1 MNKLSKRLLS
11 ILLSLVMV
19 ITAVPAFAVTAQAA
33 ATGSADDKLLFA
45 YFCGDDTTS
54 FTVNQKI
61 RLAVSE
67 DGINFSPLN
76 GNLPLLDNTEDGK
89 GINFNGVWGNFAHTG
104 GARDPFI
111 INKRDASGNITA
123 GYYVVATD
131 LCVTSTAHSYNNQKI
146 MVWDIDNLSNIAN
159 VKPTVIDT
167 TGMFTEQASM
177 ATSSDAIAWAPE
189 VVWCNEMKAYALVW
203 SGPFYTNAR
212 INVAFTT
219 DFKKFTTSTGATI
232 DGTTTFAETLYSV
245 SGGYTIDAN
254 INYENGKYY
263 MVFKREDTA
272 HKGEIYF
279 AHATTLMGLKDCAA
293 TRFYDSVNVG
303 DPDGLEGPEVYKRP
317 DGHWVLIAD
326 EYVKNPVCSFAMYD
340 LGTSLEDGLVNKGG
354 SYDHRQDVVS
364 TNINSVYPRHGGMA
378 LISNDEYNALNQ
390 AYAGYTPSSPGQLVA
405 QYFTT
410 SNVAEDATGHGY
422 TLSTYN
428 GLTTANG
435 IGGRDNVA
443 FFDNGSTNSN
453 STGAKYASVGTGQM
467 NTGDHTFTAKDGFTF
482 MWDAYDLGTS
492 GGYDA
497 YANLYNL
504 STYTGSVGNCSYNES
519 DWPQNS
525 YKLSY
530 VTSQLSGG
538 ISNGVQSSAGIQRT
552 DGSSPALN
560 GWHSYKAVYSRGGMV
575 VYRDNVKVLAYAM
588 DGINESWVSDVFGT
602 NGRINIGASLFA
614 NDKLFNGYISNFRIY
629 NTSNQKNI
637 DKIDR
642 MALSVTPDDINAVGF
657 TPKEA
662 NAQIIKYY
670 GDLQIGIE
678 VGAPAVLYTDNAYR
692 DATNHVWSMNGKD
705 NTRMQVKVMAGAG
718 NVVYLYKGGEEDIQ
732 VPCIAEYKRTG
743 DTVKGF
749 KVNYLSPDG
758 VNTTDWKVKNNQWKL
773 QSKWN
778 SWTDSTATNYSGDGI
793 KYISGEYGHNA
804 TPDFTSNSGEITSGS
819 SMNWYGIIVYK
830 GALNFDQNGMYT
842 LTNPRFNTSIDGY
855 ISYWS
860 WGTKEEQYNNVDYK
874 AKTNNTVAFG
884 NNDSNNLPV
893 YRVFNYKPMV
903 DKLAEAKT
911 KFDEVV
917 ANDYQYTTDSLEEF
931 YKAVYQLIQYDPTA
945 YDFSKADTVAATATQ
960 EMNKLIKAY
969 DDAVKNL
976 VLRQY
981 TIKFVRFGNSAEK
994 VVTRW
999 IWEPLG
1005 VFWEN
1010 TPCEATI
1017 KEGKHYAYVWD
1028 TAYDSNT
1035 EITEVGKQI
1044 VINEKS
1050 ITEDCSGLAT
1060 CTTRPVCDKCH
1071 REFGTALG
1079 HSYVINAERNKYVCQ
1094 HDAGHTKSVD
1104 LTVYDETQILC
1115 GLVDKSAYKDSAAID
1130 TAKTALDG
1138 VIDAAADDTNPQ
1150 TAIDAAITSMITA
1163 INSNNTAEA
1172 EKNTYNVKFY
1182 VNIDGVSTPISDSNV
1197 PYGRVVTLDANAT
1210 GLVGG
1215 VECYS
1220 WTVSTGGTERTFSQP
1235 GNTRTLLVQADTVVT
1250 AYCSTTD
1257 RVAKIYNPYNAVLYT
1272 VALQVGDTI
1281 TANGNV
1287 VTVTHSGTP
1296 TTYIVGSMPYM
1307 VVTGFML
1314 DGQEFREA
1322 YTVTAD
1328 TTQVN
1333 IKPIVDKKNVGT
1345 YTVTLD
1351 GNPVATNVAYDT
1363 MVTVNSNSPNP
1374 YAIAIKLGDGKYAI
1388 AAYGGTYSFYANRSV
1403 DFCTVTKSGTSY
1415 TIDGS
1420 TVTDKTLIY
1429 KLNNGLPDVYSGH
1442 AVTDGANRV
1451 TTFNAITVGC
1461 NSNSIVILEAGTIYT
1476 TGTAT
1481 EDTFVLGA
1489 EGVKQV
1495 VAKNIVNPGNQYSL
1509 SIGNGRGKGVKTRAY
1524 VRYSYT
1530 TSKGETVEAIT
1541 YGNVCVL
1548 A

>member
-76 GNLPLLDNTEDGK
+76 GNLPLLDNTQGSS
-89 GINFNGVWGNFAHTG
+89 INFNGMVGKFGHTG

-111 INKRDASGNITA
+111 INKRDANGNITA

-146 MVWDIDNLSNIAN
+146 MVWNIDNLSNIAN
-159 VKPTVIDT
+159 VQPTVIDT
-167 TGMFTEQASM
+167 TGMFSEQGTMQNSD
-177 ATSSDAIAWAPE
+177 DAIAWAPE
-189 VVWCNEMKAYALVW
+189 VVWCAEMNAYALVW

-212 INVAFTT
+212 INVAFTN
-219 DFKKFTTSTGATI
+219 DFNTFFTSTGAEI
-232 DGTTTFAETLYSV
+232 NGTTTYAETLYSV

-254 INYENGKYY
+254 INYENGEYY
-263 MVFKREDTA
+263 MVFKREDKDSGE
-272 HKGEIYF
+272 KGKLYF
-279 AHATTLMGLKDCAA
+279 AHADTLMGLKDCAP
-293 TRFYDSVNVG
+293 TRFYDSVNTG
-303 DPDGLEGPEVYKRP
+303 DPKGLEGPEVYKRP

-326 EYVKNPVCSFAMYD
+326 EYSKNPVCSFAMYD
-340 LGTSLEDGLVNKGG
+340 LGTSLKAGLVDKGG
-354 SYDHRQDVVS
+354 EYDHNNDRVS

-378 LISNDEYNALNQ
+378 VISNDEYNALNQ
-390 AYAGYTPSSPGQLVA
+390 AYAGYTPSNPGQLVA

-422 TLSTYN
+422 NLSTYN
-428 GLTTANG
+428 GLSTAT
-435 IGGRDNVA
+435 IGGRENVA
-443 FFDNGSTNSN
+443 YFDNGNNNS
-453 STGAKYASVGTGQM
+453 SPSGKYASVGTGQM
-467 NTGDHTFTAKDGFTF
+467 NTGDHAFTAADGFTF

-504 STYTGSVGNCSYNES
+504 STYTGDVGNCAYSES
-519 DWPQNS
+519 TWSQNS

-538 ISNGVQSSAGIQRT
+538 ISDGVQSSAGIQRN

-588 DGINESWVSDVFGT
+588 DGINEEWVSDLFGT

-629 NTSNQKNI
+629 NTSNQQNVARI
-637 DKIDR
+637 DYLIENPPVVV
-642 MALSVTPDDINAVGF
+642 APGDDI
-657 TPKEA
+657 TQLKEYMEA
-662 NAQIIKYY
+662 FEKKMKDGNLYTNM
-670 GDLQIGIE
+670 
-678 VGAPAVLYTDNAYR
+678 APAYAKYVAAQAAIDEACRTGDGSGLAAAKTALQTAIASMAVWHNPHTGDYAEKYLGDTKKVFVDADNSSKEELMQIYKNVLYTE
-692 DATNHVWSMNGKD
+692 TGLTHKD
-705 NTRMQVKVMAGAG
+705 NSVAVKVAGFASGESGYKTDNKVFMPECTLLYDGSSTIPQVGTMYALWG
-718 NVVYLYKGGEEDIQ
+718 NDK
-732 VPCIAEYKRTG
+732 PW
-743 DTVKGF
+743 
-749 KVNYLSPDG
+749 NYNWKTLRVFCCYVS
-758 VNTTDWKVKNNQWKL
+758 NTTDIGFAGNWKGYDTRLNHSWVWATKNELTFSGTSDTTSAYYNQGTRDECFYANVLQVKNISGNNADNIMAEYTPAFDIRVGHDKKNAKTTL
-773 QSKWN
+773 TSSKVVRVLN
-778 SWTDSTATNYSGDGI
+778 YKKIEDDLKAYKQTKFANIEKCKYDKNGTTTALINEFNKVMDKDPNDFFTATTN
-793 KYISGEYGHNA
+793 GHADCKEWYTAEFVTINMASA
-804 TPDFTSNSGEITSGS
+804 TTDDARVVNHARASSN
-819 SMNWYGIIVYK
+819 WV
-830 GALNFDQNGMYT
+830 
-842 LTNPRFNTSIDGY
+842 
-855 ISYWS
+855 
-860 WGTKEEQYNNVDYK
+860 
-874 AKTNNTVAFG
+874 
-884 NNDSNNLPV
+884 
-893 YRVFNYKPMV
+893 
-903 DKLAEAKT
+903 
-911 KFDEVV
+911 
-917 ANDYQYTTDSLEEF
+917 TDSL
-931 YKAVYQLIQYDPTA
+931 P
-945 YDFSKADTVAATATQ
+945 
-960 EMNKLIKAY
+960 
-969 DDAVKNL
+969 
-976 VLRQY
+976 
-981 TIKFVRFGNSAEK
+981 
-994 VVTRW
+994 
-999 IWEPLG
+999 
-1005 VFWEN
+1005 
-1010 TPCEATI
+1010 
-1017 KEGKHYAYVWD
+1017 
-1028 TAYDSNT
+1028 
-1035 EITEVGKQI
+1035 
-1044 VINEKS
+1044 
-1050 ITEDCSGLAT
+1050 T
-1060 CTTRPVCDKCH
+1060 CTVDGKETGKCVFCGLVQENALPHIGHEYKFDKA
-1071 REFGTALG
+1071 G
-1079 HSYVINAERNKYVCQ
+1079 SQYVCQ
-1094 HDAGHTKSVD
+1094 HDAGHTKTVD

-1115 GLVDKSAYKDSAAID
+1115 GLVDKSAYNDTATAAINN
-1130 TAKTALDG
+1130 AKTALDG

-1163 INSNNTAEA
+1163 INSNNTEDAQ
-1172 EKNTYNVKFY
+1172 KKTYNVEFY
-1182 VNIDGVSTPISDSNV
+1182 VNIDGVTTQISNDKVPYGGNV
-1197 PYGRVVTLDANAT
+1197 PYGKVITLDANAT

-1250 AYCSTTD
+1250 AYCSTAE

-1272 VALQVGDTI
+1272 VALQIGDTI
-1281 TANGNV
+1281 TAKDNV

-1307 VVTGFML
+1307 VVTGFKL

-1333 IKPIVDKKNVGT
+1333 IKPIVDKSTAGT

-1363 MVTVNSNSPNP
+1363 PVTVNSDSSNP
-1374 YAIAIKLGDGKYAI
+1374 YAIAIKMGDGKYAI

-1403 DFCTVTKSGTSY
+1403 DFCTVTKSGTAY

-1509 SIGNGRGKGVKTRAY
+1509 SIGNGKGKGVKTRAY

-1530 TSKGETVEAIT
+1530 KSTGETVEAIT
-1541 YGNVCVL
+1541 YGNVCEL

>member
-76 GNLPLLDNTEDGK
+76 GNLPLLDNTQGSS
-89 GINFNGVWGNFAHTG
+89 INFNGMVGKFGHTG

-146 MVWDIDNLSNIAN
+146 MVWDISDLSNIAN
-159 VKPTVIDT
+159 VQPTVIDT
-167 TGMFTEQASM
+167 TGMFSEQGTMQNSD
-177 ATSSDAIAWAPE
+177 DAIAWAPE
-189 VVWCNEMKAYALVW
+189 VVWCAEKNAYALVW
-203 SGPFYTNAR
+203 SGPFYTNSR
-212 INVAFTT
+212 INVAFTN
-219 DFKKFTTSTGATI
+219 DFQTFRTSTGAEI
-232 DGTTTFAETLYSV
+232 NGTTTFAETLYSV

-263 MVFKREDTA
+263 MVFKREDKA
-272 HKGEIYF
+272 NKGKIYF
-279 AHATTLMGLKDCAA
+279 AHATTLMELMNCPA
-293 TRFYDSVNVG
+293 TRFYDSVNYG
-303 DPDGLEGPEVYKRP
+303 DPKGLEGPEVYKRP

-326 EYVKNPVCSFAMYD
+326 EYSKNPVCSFAMYD
-340 LGTSLEDGLVNKGG
+340 LGTSLKAGLVDKGG
-354 SYDHRQDVVS
+354 EYDHNNDRVS

-378 LISNDEYNALNQ
+378 VISNDEYNALNQ
-390 AYAGYTPSSPGQLVA
+390 AYAGYTPSNPGQLVA

-422 TLSTYN
+422 NLSTYN
-428 GLTTANG
+428 GLSTAT
-435 IGGRDNVA
+435 IGGRENVA
-443 FFDNGSTNSN
+443 YFDNGNNNS
-453 STGAKYASVGTGQM
+453 SPSGKYASVGTGQM
-467 NTGDHTFTAKDGFTF
+467 NTGDHAFTAADGFTF

-504 STYTGSVGNCSYNES
+504 STYTGDVGNCAYSES
-519 DWPQNS
+519 TWSQNS

-538 ISNGVQSSAGIQRT
+538 ISDGVQSSAGIQRT

-588 DGINESWVSDVFGT
+588 DGINESWVSDLFGT

-614 NDKLFNGYISNFRIY
+614 NDKLFNGYISDFRIY
-629 NTSNQKNI
+629 NTSNQQNVARI
-637 DKIDR
+637 DYLIENPPVVV
-642 MALSVTPDDINAVGF
+642 APGDDI
-657 TPKEA
+657 TQLKEYMEA
-662 NAQIIKYY
+662 FENKMKDGNLYTNM
-670 GDLQIGIE
+670 
-678 VGAPAVLYTDNAYR
+678 APAYAKYVAAQAAIDEA
-692 DATNHVWSMNGKD
+692 
-705 NTRMQVKVMAGAG
+705 
-718 NVVYLYKGGEEDIQ
+718 
-732 VPCIAEYKRTG
+732 CRTG
-743 DTVKGF
+743 
-749 KVNYLSPDG
+749 
-758 VNTTDWKVKNNQWKL
+758 
-773 QSKWN
+773 
-778 SWTDSTATNYSGDGI
+778 SG
-793 KYISGEYGHNA
+793 
-804 TPDFTSNSGEITSGS
+804 
-819 SMNWYGIIVYK
+819 
-830 GALNFDQNGMYT
+830 
-842 LTNPRFNTSIDGY
+842 
-855 ISYWS
+855 
-860 WGTKEEQYNNVDYK
+860 
-874 AKTNNTVAFG
+874 
-884 NNDSNNLPV
+884 
-893 YRVFNYKPMV
+893 
-903 DKLAEAKT
+903 
-911 KFDEVV
+911 
-917 ANDYQYTTDSLEEF
+917 
-931 YKAVYQLIQYDPTA
+931 
-945 YDFSKADTVAATATQ
+945 
-960 EMNKLIKAY
+960 
-969 DDAVKNL
+969 
-976 VLRQY
+976 
-981 TIKFVRFGNSAEK
+981 
-994 VVTRW
+994 
-999 IWEPLG
+999 
-1005 VFWEN
+1005 
-1010 TPCEATI
+1010 
-1017 KEGKHYAYVWD
+1017 
-1028 TAYDSNT
+1028 
-1035 EITEVGKQI
+1035 
-1044 VINEKS
+1044 
-1050 ITEDCSGLAT
+1050 SGLAT
-1060 CTTRPVCDKCH
+1060 AKTELQNAIASMAVWHNPHTGDYAEKYLGTTKVFIDANNSSKEELMQIYKNVLYTETGLTHKDNSTAAKTTLTSTSNSSFKTDNKVFMPECTLLYDGSSTVPQVGAMYALWGNSKPWNWNWNNLRAYSCYVSNTSDIGFAGKWKGHDERLNHSWVWATKNVLNFSGTGDTTSAYYNQGTNKEYFYANVLQVKTISGNNANNIMVEYTPNFGIRVGNDAFTDHVTLTSSKKVRVLNYKKIVDDLKAYKQTKFADIDKCKN
-1071 REFGTALG
+1071 GGMTNL
-1079 HSYVINAERNKYVCQ
+1079 INAFNKVMDKDPNDFFNATTNGYSACSEWYSAELAVIDMASGTKDADKTITHADTSFNWATDTLPTCEGEGNEIGTCVFCGKKQNRALSPIGHEYRFDKAGSQYVCQ
-1094 HDAGHTKSVD
+1094 HDAGHTKTVD
-1104 LTVYDETQILC
+1104 LTVYDETQILS
-1115 GLVDKSAYKDSAAID
+1115 GLVDKSAYNDTTAID

-1138 VIDAAADDTNPQ
+1138 VIDAAADDADPQ
-1150 TAIDAAITSMITA
+1150 DTIDAAITSMITA
-1163 INSNNTAEA
+1163 INSNNTEDAQ
-1172 EKNTYNVKFY
+1172 KKTYNVKFY

-1197 PYGRVVTLDANAT
+1197 PYGKVVTLDANAT

-1281 TANGNV
+1281 TAQDNV

-1307 VVTGFML
+1307 VVTGFKL

-1333 IKPIVDKKNVGT
+1333 IKPIVDKSTAGT

-1363 MVTVNSNSPNP
+1363 MVTVNSNSPDA

-1403 DFCTVTKSGTSY
+1403 DFCTVTKSGTAY

-1509 SIGNGRGKGVKTRAY
+1509 SIGNGKGKGVKTRAY

-1530 TSKGETVEAIT
+1530 KSTGETVEAIT
-1541 YGNVCVL
+1541 YGNVCEL

>member
-76 GNLPLLDNTEDGK
+76 GNMPLLDNTQGSS
-89 GINFNGVWGNFAHTG
+89 INFNSMVGKFGHTG

-111 INKRDASGNITA
+111 INKRDANGNITA

-146 MVWDIDNLSNIAN
+146 MVWDISDLSNIAN
-159 VKPTVIDT
+159 VKPKVIDT
-167 TGMFTEQASM
+167 TGMFSEQGTMQNSD
-177 ATSSDAIAWAPE
+177 DAIAWAPE

-203 SGPFYTNAR
+203 SGPFYTNSR

-219 DFKKFTTSTGATI
+219 DFQTFRTSTGATI
-232 DGTTTFAETLYSV
+232 DGINTFAETLYSV

-263 MVFKREDTA
+263 MVFKREDKA
-272 HKGEIYF
+272 NKGKIYF
-279 AHATTLMGLKDCAA
+279 AHAETLMGLKNCAA
-293 TRFYDSVNVG
+293 TLFYDSVNTG
-303 DPDGLEGPEVYKRP
+303 DPNGLEGPEVYKRP

-326 EYVKNPVCSFAMYD
+326 EYVKKTCSFAMYD

-354 SYDHRQDVVS
+354 EYDHRKDVVS

-428 GLTTANG
+428 GLSTANG

-443 FFDNGSTNSN
+443 FFNNGSTNSS
-453 STGAKYASVGTGQM
+453 STGVAKYASVGTGQM
-467 NTGDHTFTAKDGFTF
+467 NTGDHTFTSKDGFTF

-504 STYTGSVGNCSYNES
+504 STYTGTVGNCDYNES
-519 DWPQNS
+519 NWPQNG

-538 ISNGVQSSAGIQRT
+538 ISNGVTTSAGIQRN
-552 DGSSPALN
+552 DGSSPATG
-560 GWHSYKAVYSRGGMV
+560 GWHSYRAVYGRNGMV
-575 VYRDNVKVLAYAM
+575 VYRDNVKVLSYAL
-588 DGINESWVSDVFGT
+588 DGINEDWVSDLFGT

-629 NTSNQKNI
+629 NTSNQQNVARIDYLIKYPSVPITPGQGLQNVQKMMGEFEKRMNSDTIFTNVKPAYEKYVAAQAAI
-637 DKIDR
+637 DKACETGDGSKLTTAAYDLQLAMDGMSEWTMPDTYKGTAVPKFQEGNVSSNYYSNLLYSVPTGNYSQYQFEHSYTDSIVYYQISNNQTVVLHDGSTKTVIPVMFQSVVNAKNKKR
-642 MALSVTPDDINAVGF
+642 CNYAVFPTTGAGSEDNLTDFYLEKNWTSEDASTSDNNTGWNFANKIAGTKYYVGYANNHIQSGKEMSAGGWTGWGWSYRFTYANTMLYNQNTQFVADTTGKYSRKYNLWWCMADEASGKSSFDGLQRITQQIGDNCAIYVVNYKALLDAIKAAQKGVENYRQGGWSDAFFKAIEDAMAYNPNTAATNAGSAADVVSKFNQDVSEHISYIETAQKTPDDKNKTITHADTSFNWVTDTLPTCEG
-657 TPKEA
+657 KGNE
-662 NAQIIKYY
+662 
-670 GDLQIGIE
+670 IGTC
-678 VGAPAVLYTDNAYR
+678 VFC
-692 DATNHVWSMNGKD
+692 GKKQ
-705 NTRMQVKVMAGAG
+705 NRA
-718 NVVYLYKGGEEDIQ
+718 
-732 VPCIAEYKRTG
+732 
-743 DTVKGF
+743 
-749 KVNYLSPDG
+749 LSPIG
-758 VNTTDWKVKNNQWKL
+758 H
-773 QSKWN
+773 
-778 SWTDSTATNYSGDGI
+778 
-793 KYISGEYGHNA
+793 EYRFDKA
-804 TPDFTSNSGEITSGS
+804 GS
-819 SMNWYGIIVYK
+819 
-830 GALNFDQNGMYT
+830 Q
-842 LTNPRFNTSIDGY
+842 
-855 ISYWS
+855 
-860 WGTKEEQYNNVDYK
+860 
-874 AKTNNTVAFG
+874 
-884 NNDSNNLPV
+884 
-893 YRVFNYKPMV
+893 
-903 DKLAEAKT
+903 
-911 KFDEVV
+911 
-917 ANDYQYTTDSLEEF
+917 
-931 YKAVYQLIQYDPTA
+931 
-945 YDFSKADTVAATATQ
+945 
-960 EMNKLIKAY
+960 
-969 DDAVKNL
+969 
-976 VLRQY
+976 
-981 TIKFVRFGNSAEK
+981 
-994 VVTRW
+994 
-999 IWEPLG
+999 
-1005 VFWEN
+1005 
-1010 TPCEATI
+1010 
-1017 KEGKHYAYVWD
+1017 
-1028 TAYDSNT
+1028 
-1035 EITEVGKQI
+1035 
-1044 VINEKS
+1044 
-1050 ITEDCSGLAT
+1050 
-1060 CTTRPVCDKCH
+1060 
-1071 REFGTALG
+1071 
-1079 HSYVINAERNKYVCQ
+1079 YVCQ
-1094 HDAGHTKSVD
+1094 HDAGHTKTVD
-1104 LTVYDETQILC
+1104 LTVYDETQILS

-1130 TAKTALDG
+1130 TAKMALDG
-1138 VIDAAADDTNPQ
+1138 VIDAAADDDKPQ
-1150 TAIDAAITSMITA
+1150 NTIDAAITSMITA
-1163 INSNNTAEA
+1163 INSNNTEDAQ
-1172 EKNTYNVKFY
+1172 KKTYNVKFY
-1182 VNIDGVSTPISDSNV
+1182 VNIDGESNLISDSNV
-1197 PYGRVVTLDANAT
+1197 PYGKVVTLDANAT

-1281 TANGNV
+1281 TAWENE
-1287 VTVTHSGTP
+1287 VTVTHSGTQ

-1314 DGQEFREA
+1314 DGQEFREE

-1333 IKPIVDKKNVGT
+1333 IKPIVDKSSAGT

-1363 MVTVNSNSPNP
+1363 MVTVNSNSSKP
-1374 YAIAIKLGDGKYAI
+1374 YAIAIKLGDGQYAI

-1403 DFCTVTKSGTSY
+1403 DFCTVTKSGTAY
-1415 TIDGS
+1415 TIEGS

-1429 KLNNGLPDVYSGH
+1429 KLNNRLPDVYSGH

-1489 EGVKQV
+1489 EGVNQV

-1509 SIGNGRGKGVKTRAY
+1509 SIGNGKGKGVKTRAY

-1530 TSKGETVEAIT
+1530 KSTGETVEAIT